1 MLAGDESLSRRPM
14 ERVAEPLRLMGAE
27 VATTGGR
34 PPVEVRGA
42 PLSGIRYRMPVPSA
56 QVKGAV
62 LLAGLAAEGETSVV
76 EPGPSRDHTE
86 RMVGALGGPVR
97 AEPGEVWVSA
107 FDPPAFEG
115 IVPGDVSSAAF
126 PAGAAVL
133 TGGRVAVA
141 DVGLNPTRT
150 RFLDVLTRMG
160 ARVDRRPSGQVVG
173 EPVGE
178 ITVAA
183 GPGLRGTVIGAA
195 ELPEVV
201 DEVPLLAVVAMH
213 AEGESRFEGAA
224 ELRVKESDRLAGVA
238 SLIRGLGGEAAV
250 EGDHL
255 VVAGGGPAAVPPGH
269 ALVGGSDHRMAMAAV
284 VGALAAPGPIEIEG
298 LEAAAVSFPAFIPA
312 MRALGARV
320 EVVG

>member
-1 MLAGDESLSRRPM
+1 
-14 ERVAEPLRLMGAE
+14 
-27 VATTGGR
+27 
-34 PPVEVRGA
+34 
-42 PLSGIRYRMPVPSA
+42 
-56 QVKGAV
+56 
-62 LLAGLAAEGETSVV
+62 
-76 EPGPSRDHTE
+76 
-86 RMVGALGGPVR
+86 MVGALGGPVR

-224 ELRVKESDRLAGVA
+224 ELRVKESDRLAGIVE
-238 SLIRGLGGEAAV
+238 LIRRLGGDAAI

-255 VVAGGGPAAVPPGH
+255 VVAGGVPHAARERGPLTPGT
-269 ALVGGSDHRMAMAAV
+269 DHRMAMAAV
-284 VGALAAPGPIEIEG
+284 VGALVAREPVEIGGLDAAG
-298 LEAAAVSFPAFIPA
+298 VSFPGFVPA
-312 MRALGARV
+312 MRALGARI
-320 EVVG
+320 EVLG